1 MSTESITGLFGKL
14 PAHGDFIHRNLPS
27 EVITAW
33 DEWLQHFIAS
43 SREQMGDDW
52 LEIYLTSPVWRF
64 VLSAGVLDNNSWS
77 GVMIPSVDKVG
88 RYYPFTVLTKIPADI
103 NPLEFMPKN
112 NNWYDLVE
120 NVVLD
125 ALETDMTA
133 DDVMQ
138 LIEDF
143 QVDVHSDYISAG
155 SSSLNS
161 PQLVKIHS
169 NEPPQALYS
178 YLLDASLRKAYSSY
192 SVWTTL
198 GSERVEPCMFS
209 VQGLPA
215 IDGLPAMLDG
225 EWQHWQWN
233 QPYVLNTEPN

>member
-27 EVITAW
+27 DVITAW

-52 LEIYLTSPVWRF
+52 LDIYLTSPVWRF

-161 PQLVKIHS
+161 PQLVKILS

-178 YLLDASLRKAYSSY
+178 YLLDASLRKTYSSY